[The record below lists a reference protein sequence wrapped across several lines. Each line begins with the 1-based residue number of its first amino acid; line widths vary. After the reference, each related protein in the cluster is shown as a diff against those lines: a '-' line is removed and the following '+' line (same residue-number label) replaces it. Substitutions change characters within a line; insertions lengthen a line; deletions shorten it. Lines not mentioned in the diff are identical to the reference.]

1 MKAQTINHLEGKMK
15 SIIFFGLVC
24 ILLLPLIMTGCGAGT
39 KTTIDLTLDDFA
51 TQNNIVKNIT
61 VSPHGIIT
69 ITLGSNGST
78 GYQWSD
84 AIIDNAD
91 KLEQTS
97 HNYIEPQT
105 SLAGAAGKE
114 TFTFMAKV
122 AGTATIKLSYF
133 RPWDSTN
140 STYTVTINVTI
151 KVGFPL

>member
-1 MKAQTINHLEGKMK
+1 MKAQTINQSEGKMK
-15 SIIFFGLVC
+15 GIVLFGLIC
-24 ILLLPLIMTGCGAGT
+24 ILVLPLIMAGCGAGT

-61 VSPHGIIT
+61 VSPHGVIT
-69 ITLGSNGST
+69 VNLGSNGST
-78 GYQWSD
+78 GYQWGD
-84 AIIDNAD
+84 AVIDNAEQ
-91 KLEQTS
+91 LEQTS
-97 HNYIEPQT
+97 HNTVAATQT
-105 SLAGAAGKE
+105 NLVGAPGKE

-151 KVGFPL
+151 KV